1 MHILRIEHEVQNYEG
16 WKKAFDSN
24 PINRKRSGVRCYRI
38 YKTAG
43 EPVSVMVELDFE
55 NKENLQTTLLAL
67 QQMWNNVQGVVVVS
81 PKVQIVEMIESKD
94 L

>member
-1 MHILRIEHEVQNYEG
+1 MHTLRIEHEVQSYEG
-16 WKKAFDSN
+16 WKKAFDSD
-24 PINRKRSGVRCYRI
+24 PINRKRSGVKHYRI

-43 EPVSVMVELDFE
+43 EPVSVMVELDFD

-67 QQMWNNVQGVVVVS
+67 QQMWNKVQSVVIVS
-81 PKVQIVEMIESKD
+81 PKVQIVEMIESKE